1 MPQLY
6 KNYSRR
12 STAGLSILLF
22 IAAFFGNLFYSVSLL
37 TNPLAWNDYEPY
49 GGGGLAGAEGS
60 KRVEWWADS
69 LPFFIGASGALFQD
83 VMIYMQHLMWGDEKR
98 LFEEE
103 ISTSV
108 LVSKKAS
115 RNVFGFLSWNRVKGM
130 EEDVGLLHDNTIG
143 RSYGSVSP
151 NGS

>member
-1 MPQLY
+1 
-6 KNYSRR
+6 
-12 STAGLSILLF
+12 
-22 IAAFFGNLFYSVSLL
+22 
-37 TNPLAWNDYEPY
+37 
-49 GGGGLAGAEGS
+49 
-60 KRVEWWADS
+60 
-69 LPFFIGASGALFQD
+69 
-83 VMIYMQHLMWGDEKR
+83 MQHLMWGDEKR